1 MGQTSHDAARSFIAM
16 PELDTEVLIIGGGIV
31 GNALAGLLGRSGIA
45 CTIIEAAEET
55 ESDKHRQADPRA
67 LAMTVASKR
76 ILQSFDVW
84 KQIPTER
91 LGYFRQMHV
100 WDEAGNGSIDFDSAD
115 ICQSTIGYIIEQ
127 TILQASLDV
136 VLKYMPSVTIHRGT
150 TVKALYW
157 QDDAMTV
164 ELDGQTKLR
173 ARLVVAADG
182 VHSQARALAGIEYK
196 LHDYQQQA
204 VACVVKTALPH
215 AQIAR
220 QRFLTDGPLAF
231 LPMADTHQC
240 GVVWSTTPEYAN
252 KLLSMQPDDF
262 NYVLQSAFEYSLG
275 DVEVCSTRASFALKR
290 AQAERYCRD
299 RFVLIGDAA
308 HSIHPMAGQGA
319 NMGLLDAASLAQV
332 LREAW
337 QKNKEIGSMRVLR
350 RYERWR
356 KGENMTMMMVVEG
369 LKHLFENQM
378 GPLPLL
384 RSTGMQFINSKST
397 LKHWIMR
404 RAMGLDGD
412 LPEIAR
418 A

>member
-1 MGQTSHDAARSFIAM
+1 M
-16 PELDTEVLIIGGGIV
+16 PELDTEVLVIGGGIV
-31 GNALAGLLGRSGIA
+31 GNTLAGLLGSSGIA

-67 LAMTVASKR
+67 LAMTVASRR
-76 ILQSFDVW
+76 ILQSFNLW
-84 KQIPTER
+84 RQIPADR
-91 LGYFRQMHV
+91 LGHFRQMHV

-127 TILQASLDV
+127 TILQAALDA
-136 VLKYMPSVTIHRGT
+136 VLRYMPSVTIHRGA

-157 QDDAMTV
+157 HDDAMTV

-182 VHSQARALAGIEYK
+182 VHSPARALAGIEYK

-220 QRFLTDGPLAF
+220 QRFLMDGPLAF
-231 LPMADTHQC
+231 LPMAESHQC
-240 GVVWSTTPEYAN
+240 GVIWSTTPEYAN

-275 DVEVCSTRASFALKR
+275 EVQASGPRTSFALKR
-290 AQAERYCRD
+290 AQAQRYCRD

-332 LREAW
+332 LLEARL
-337 QKNKEIGSMRVLR
+337 KNKDIGSMRVLR

-356 KGENMTMMMVVEG
+356 KGENMAMMMVVEG
-369 LKHLFENQM
+369 LKHLFENQT

-384 RSTGMQFINSKST
+384 RSAGMGFINSKST

-404 RAMGLDGD
+404 RAMGLTGD

-418 A
+418 P